1 MGNNI
6 INISQES
13 NITTRPT
20 TSETGDNNTISTT
33 NYNNNSIFM
42 SNLQKIIDRPCK
54 QYKKPIFKL
63 ESNEKSA
70 SFNSK
75 LLKSMNYDF
84 EQTIKGQ
91 GLTPLLPG
99 SEFRDTTI
107 LDPLLNQYNRWD
119 KMKEIISQGAS
130 YPMKPQQNL
139 SDTTIK
145 NDLLGAIKQGNNKS
159 ASNSQEDKDFIA
171 KNYQKEVM
179 KGWMIPFLKEDI
191 VKIKDAGAI
200 PIGINKQFTIDE
212 KGNQILEI
220 RLTHD
225 ASRPRI

>member
-1 MGNNI
+1 
-6 INISQES
+6 
-13 NITTRPT
+13 
-20 TSETGDNNTISTT
+20 
-33 NYNNNSIFM
+33 M
-42 SNLQKIIDRPCK
+42 SNLQRIIDHPCK
-54 QYKKPIFKL
+54 QFKKPIFKL

-99 SEFRDTTI
+99 SEFRDTII

-130 YPMKPQQNL
+130 YPMKTQQNL
-139 SDTTIK
+139 LDTTIK

-171 KNYQKEVM
+171 NNYQKEVM
-179 KGWMIPFLKEDI
+179 KGWMIPFLKEDMSRL
-191 VKIKDAGAI
+191 KMQELYPLAL
-200 PIGINKQFTIDE
+200 IN
-212 KGNQILEI
+212 
-220 RLTHD
+220 
-225 ASRPRI
+225 SS